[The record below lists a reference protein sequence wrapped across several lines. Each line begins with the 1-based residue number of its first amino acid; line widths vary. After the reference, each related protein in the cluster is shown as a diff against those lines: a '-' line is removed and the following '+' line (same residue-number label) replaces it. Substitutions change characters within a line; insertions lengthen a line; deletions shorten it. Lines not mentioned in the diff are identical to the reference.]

1 MATTTCPALLAHREQ
16 DIVKMLAASVHIG
29 SRNLDYQMEKY
40 IFKRRA
46 DGLHIIDIAKS
57 WDKLIL
63 AARILATIDNPADVI
78 AISARP
84 YAQRAVLKF
93 CTFTGAQTVAGRF
106 TPGTFTNQI
115 TKQFR
120 EPRALIV
127 GDPRQDHQPVLE
139 ASYVNIPVIAFC
151 DADSPLRHVD
161 VAIPCNNKSK
171 LSIGLMF
178 WLLAREVLRMRG
190 DIPRASE
197 WDVSVDLFF
206 HRDLE
211 EIKEQEAADQTA
223 AETGADPGTW
233 ESAPAAEGEGFAA
246 TEATWEGATASA
258 GWDAAAPTAGWDA
271 AAPTE
276 GWGNTA

>member
-1 MATTTCPALLAHREQ
+1 M
-16 DIVKMLAASVHIG
+16 
-29 SRNLDYQMEKY
+29 
-40 IFKRRA
+40 
-46 DGLHIIDIAKS
+46 
-57 WDKLIL
+57 
-63 AARILATIDNPADVI
+63 
-78 AISARP
+78 
-84 YAQRAVLKF
+84 
-93 CTFTGAQTVAGRF
+93 
-106 TPGTFTNQI
+106 
-115 TKQFR
+115 
-120 EPRALIV
+120 
-127 GDPRQDHQPVLE
+127 
-139 ASYVNIPVIAFC
+139 NIPVIAFC

-233 ESAPAAEGEGFAA
+233 ESAPAAEGQSLLTISNHCLRLYATHAA
-246 TEATWEGATASA
+246 SLVSIVL
-258 GWDAAAPTAGWDA
+258 
-271 AAPTE
+271 
-276 GWGNTA
+276 